1 MIKPSSNMAQNRR
14 ITLLDL
20 GSKLLFALLLGFIF
34 RTQVAQ
40 PIDSY
45 RYLAQNKIQEG
56 FDVDFQWIQATKDSS
71 LLAVFLSIPNQQLAF
86 ERQSDSSYVAVM
98 LNLEI
103 YKGFYEDE
111 KIQREL
117 VERLVIGDTIVV
129 SEYDNTLDPNE
140 TSKVLTALYLPVDE
154 YTIHMDY
161 NYLKGIPAVTG
172 VKIDSKKLEPEPQS

>member
-34 RTQVAQ
+34 RAQVEAQ

-45 RYLAQNKIQEG
+45 RYLAQNKIQSG

-86 ERQSDSSYVAVM
+86 ERNPIVVM
-98 LNLEI
+98 L
-103 YKGFYEDE
+103 
-111 KIQREL
+111 
-117 VERLVIGDTIVV
+117 
-129 SEYDNTLDPNE
+129 
-140 TSKVLTALYLPVDE
+140 PV
-154 YTIHMDY
+154 MC
-161 NYLKGIPAVTG
+161 
-172 VKIDSKKLEPEPQS
+172 